1 MLQPTAA
8 PQQRSSTLRKGC
20 LEAVDEAIAGC
31 SVDEFVAGFSG
42 LPEAQR
48 GALAKV
54 LQSVQAELRGNM
66 QTELDEMLGES
77 GVDAGLGRVE
87 SLIAQQPLLPDGT
100 RWCATCRRPRRCA
113 APRARARAPRRPRA
127 RARRL
132 AHATL
137 ARARRSP
144 LAEPDEASTM
154 VAAARLPVKLE
165 HKGRVQQTL
174 RQVRDEN
181 AGLQQ
186 EYADEVARLNAAA
199 EEINAAKA
207 ELEQAAGAVER
218 WRLDNANAGPPAFG

>member
-1 MLQPTAA
+1 MMVQNSTM
-8 PQQRSSTLRKGC
+8 QRSSTLRKGC

-87 SLIAQQPLLPDGT
+87 RLIAQQPLLPDGT
-100 RWCATCRRPRRCA
+100 RWCATRRACA
-113 APRARARAPRRPRA
+113 AALPARARAPRHPS
-127 RARRL
+127 L
-132 AHATL
+132 TPPL

>member
-1 MLQPTAA
+1 MALVENSTM
-8 PQQRSSTLRKGC
+8 QRSSTLRKGC

-87 SLIAQQPLLPDGT
+87 RLIAQQPLLPDGT
-100 RWCATCRRPRRCA
+100 RWCATRRPRRRA
-113 APRARARAPRRPRA
+113 ALPPRARAAPP
-127 RARRL
+127 L
-132 AHATL
+132 AHAAH

>member
-1 MLQPTAA
+1 M
-8 PQQRSSTLRKGC
+8 QRSSTLRKGC

-87 SLIAQQPLLPDGT
+87 RLIAQQPLLPDGT
-100 RWCATCRRPRRCA
+100 RWCATRRARAADVRGARARARAATLAHA
-113 APRARARAPRRPRA
+113 APRARASQPSR
-127 RARRL
+127 RARRGE
-132 AHATL
+132 HDGRR
-137 ARARRSP
+137 RAR
-144 LAEPDEASTM
+144 
-154 VAAARLPVKLE
+154 PVKLE

-218 WRLDNANAGPPAFG
+218 WRLDNANASNPARG

>member
-1 MLQPTAA
+1 M
-8 PQQRSSTLRKGC
+8 QRSSTLRKGC

-87 SLIAQQPLLPDGT
+87 RLIAQQPLLPDGT
-100 RWCATCRRPRRCA
+100 RWCAIPPRPRRRA
-113 APRARARAPRRPRA
+113 ALPARARAVPP
-127 RARRL
+127 L
-132 AHATL
+132 AHAAL
-137 ARARRSP
+137 ARARLSP

>member
-1 MLQPTAA
+1 M
-8 PQQRSSTLRKGC
+8 QRSSTLRKGC

-87 SLIAQQPLLPDGT
+87 RLIAQQPLLPDGT
-100 RWCATCRRPRRCA
+100 RWCAIPPPAPPRGS
-113 APRARARAPRRPRA
+113 PRARASRAP
-127 RARRL
+127 L
-132 AHATL
+132 AHAAL

>member
-1 MLQPTAA
+1 M
-8 PQQRSSTLRKGC
+8 QRSSTLRKGC

-87 SLIAQQPLLPDGT
+87 RLIAQQPLLPDGT
-100 RWCATCRRPRRCA
+100 RWCAIPRPRRRA
-113 APRARARAPRRPRA
+113 ARPARARAAPRRPRS
-127 RARRL
+127 RRPR
-132 AHATL
+132 

>member
-1 MLQPTAA
+1 MALVQNSTM
-8 PQQRSSTLRKGC
+8 QRSSTLRKGC

-87 SLIAQQPLLPDGT
+87 RLIAQQPLLPDGT
-100 RWCATCRRPRRCA
+100 RWCATRRAHAAAP
-113 APRARARAPRRPRA
+113 APRARARAAPP
-127 RARRL
+127 L
-132 AHATL
+132 AHAALT
-137 ARARRSP
+137 RARRSP